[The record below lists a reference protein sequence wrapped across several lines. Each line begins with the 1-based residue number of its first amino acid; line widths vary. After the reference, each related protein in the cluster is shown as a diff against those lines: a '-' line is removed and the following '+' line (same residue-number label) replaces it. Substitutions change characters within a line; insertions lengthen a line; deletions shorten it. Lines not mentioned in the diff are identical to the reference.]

1 VTDLDR
7 AYLLR
12 SGESVLPG
20 RSEYMRVLV
29 GGEQSA
35 GQYAWLHYTMDHDAV
50 PHVHEQEDESVYLI
64 EGEITVHIGPDSFDL
79 GPGDFIFMPR
89 QVPHA
94 ITVRSGTY
102 RGMSVSAPGGVFD
115 SIIRDRSAAK
125 DAGQVL
131 DDEAQWRIREKYGM
145 HRVDSLTEGLLTG
158 EDGTSR

>member
-20 RSEYMRVLV
+20 SNEYMRVLV
-29 GGEQSA
+29 GGAQSE

-50 PHVHEQEDESVYLI
+50 PHVHEQEDESVYLLD
-64 EGEITVHIGPDSFDL
+64 GEITVHIGPDSYDL
-79 GPGDFIFMPR
+79 GAGDFIFMPR
-89 QVPHA
+89 LVPHA

-115 SIIRDRSAAK
+115 NIIRERSAAR
-125 DAGQVL
+125 DAGEAL
-131 DDEAQWRIREKYGM
+131 DEDAQWRIREKYGM
-145 HRVDSLTEGLLTG
+145 RRVDSLTEGGPWG
-158 EDGTSR
+158 EGRGPR